1 MVWLRDGDR
10 NTKFFHN
17 KASQR
22 AKTNGIKKIKDEEG
36 VWWRGD
42 DHIERVLIN
51 YFDELFSSSN
61 PSNIEDTCEVVKG
74 KLSEDTS
81 VGARWPTPVRRLRK
95 LFFRCIPSKHRAQM
109 DFLLSF
115 IRNSGILLAGR
126 FKTWC

>member
-74 KLSEDTS
+74 KLLESQAM
-81 VGARWPTPVRRLRK
+81 V
-95 LFFRCIPSKHRAQM
+95 
-109 DFLLSF
+109 
-115 IRNSGILLAGR
+115 
-126 FKTWC
+126 